1 MEETKSQVRSEIKQV
16 KEKAEMKQQLYEK
29 MTYKRDMAEE
39 RFKIAKGDF
48 QRRYD
53 EKVKKIIQLDKEL
66 ELRSAYAKEQSQQIE
81 NLYHKLAQSS
91 LNKQRE
97 HGDVLMRVSDLQSE
111 LSQLYA

>member
-1 MEETKSQVRSEIKQV
+1 
-16 KEKAEMKQQLYEK
+16 

-66 ELRSAYAKEQSQQIE
+66 ELRSAYAKEQS
-81 NLYHKLAQSS
+81 
-91 LNKQRE
+91 
-97 HGDVLMRVSDLQSE
+97 
-111 LSQLYA
+111 